1 MIEVENKDLVN
12 DFLDKDVLVSPD
24 LLGINLNDDMLNVI
38 NSKIKDDSFL
48 LLNKDLLS
56 SISDFSEFNWEEF
69 EKSKVFLEKGKE
81 NVYGSFVKILNG
93 NKEVQ
98 KENVLEKKEVKVE
111 EIKILNSYAENPR
124 EIGVNDFVSYFKKR
138 YEVLSNILRTRL
150 EGLISISRLNSGE
163 RGERV
168 SLIGVVYDKRETKNG
183 NCLLTLE
190 DPTGKINVLINKN
203 KENIDSLVGE
213 IVLDEVIGVSG
224 SLGDNIVFANEVYFP
239 DIPLSELKKSPTD
252 DHVIFL
258 SDIHVGSNMFLKNSF
273 LKFLKWVRGE
283 SGSFIQKRI
292 AKKVKYVFIIGDLVD
307 GVGIYPGQDEE
318 LDIKNIE
325 DQYEKCA
332 EFLKMIPKHIKIII
346 CPGNHDALRI
356 AEPQPVLSEKY
367 AKSLWE
373 MPNVVMVSNPS
384 VINIGNKEGFEGFNV
399 LMYHGYSFDYYV
411 SEVEKIRN
419 SGGYDGVDILMKFLL
434 QKRHLAPS
442 HSSTL
447 YVPSVEDPLIIEK
460 VPDFFVTGHIHKAKI
475 GSYNSTTLICSSCW
489 QDKTSFQE
497 KVGHDPEPSRVPLVN
512 LQTREVKMLRF

>member
-1 MIEVENKDLVN
+1 MIEVKHKELVN
-12 DFLDKDVLVSPD
+12 EFLDKDVLVSPD
-24 LLGINLNDDMLNVI
+24 LLNIKLNEDMLKII
-38 NSKIKDDSFL
+38 NGKIKEDGFL

-69 EKSKVFLEKGKE
+69 EKSKVFMEKGKD
-81 NVYGSFVKILNG
+81 NVYGNFVKILNG
-93 NKEVQ
+93 NKSEVQ
-98 KENVLEKKEVKVE
+98 KEDVLEVEKVE
-111 EIKILNSYAENPR
+111 EVKILNSYAENPR
-124 EIGVNDFVSYFKKR
+124 EIGVKDFVSYFKKR
-138 YEVLSNILRTRL
+138 YEILSGILRTRL
-150 EGLISISRLNSGE
+150 EGLVSIGRLNNGD
-163 RGERV
+163 RGEKV
-168 SLIGVVYDKRETKNG
+168 SLIGVVYSKRETKNG

-203 KENIDSLVGE
+203 REDINNLVGE

-239 DIPLSELKKSPTD
+239 DIPLNELKKSPVD
-252 DHVIFL
+252 DYAIFL
-258 SDIHVGSNMFLKNSF
+258 SDIHVGSNMFLKSSF
-273 LKFLKWVRGE
+273 LKFLKWVSGK
-283 SGSFIQKRI
+283 SGSFIQKKI

-318 LDIKNIE
+318 LTIKNVE

-356 AEPQPVLSEKY
+356 AEPQPVISEKY

-373 MPNVVMVSNPS
+373 MDNVIMVSNPS
-384 VINIGNKEGFEGFNV
+384 NINIGSSEGFEGFNV

-419 SGGYDGVDILMKFLL
+419 NGGYDGVDVLMKFLL

-447 YVPSVEDPLIIEK
+447 YVPSDEDPLVIEN

-489 QDKTSFQE
+489 QDKTEFQE